1 MAEDKLQQYQPLIEE
16 LKQQLGTPGFEQLFA
31 QKTAHLSKPDQFLI
45 KMEMSRLSQPIAR
58 FIDLRGQVSGE
69 VKPYIHDGKQHFMD
83 DLAIAVF
90 EQEIAKHGQYTLAV
104 YEAVMNTDNNFRV
117 MQKRAQQRE
126 QSETEQP
133 IQTVSQGAKLIKF
146 ASYESRIEERMNYS
160 IKITVEVARNN
171 IISANTSDI
180 SLSGAKIKVHPKAE
194 FKKGQILS
202 IRLVGLEQD
211 FELGLKGGV
220 QYEVV
225 AVEPVNHEYQHVR
238 LKRTFV
244 ENNQGFDEFL
254 NSFIHGNKR
263 RYKINLDNT
272 MDAVVCKGYEQY
284 YLPRVS
290 SLFVFLSKVN
300 DKLTLPSMVLTN
312 ENNAFTHYYFED
324 ERKKSCLYSIFNQKR
339 LAYLNSLHS
348 AVKEAVL
355 YTFTHSNGGKIY
367 YYSAFDF
374 ELKQEP
380 SLNSLFFGFGS
391 QKDSWRAYKVQ
402 IMPSYHEDAYIPLS
416 LPASAGKTLE
426 KLNKRP
432 TPRVQGFIQD
442 VQNLMLLTDITDPRR
457 TEVYKK
463 HQYDAGQVNLLK
475 HFGHGKS
482 STPPALEVVA
492 LEYVNLRAHKRYL
505 YKTGAVFHVD
515 AHTVIEG
522 HTRDL
527 SVMGLQ
533 IELDTPTDAKK
544 GDLVHVDLPD
554 LQKITKKHDLNNLR
568 YQVMAVSKSK
578 TIINLKV
585 HKVTE
590 NKHPAIEFFTQ
601 LIDKNKS
608 KLQACEETP
617 KVPGLSTALRNMITK
632 SVCQFPLYLH
642 KESAHF
648 NIGAVGRGL
657 YPTKLHKILDHFNQ
671 NNSDSVEIAPVFPSR
686 FIEDELSEALR
697 KRTRQDKPLKY
708 TLFLRFD
715 PDKKTLKDAIKSQ
728 VLRPEDSLD
737 SLFLFIKK
745 ALRKEML
752 FVFQLCISKT
762 GRPDTDYLANE
773 LKYVSHY
780 ALHKAKDLE
789 EALWDVTG
797 VCDLIDITDEVIATL
812 EVEKSLIE
820 KMTEKKR
827 LWFES
832 LSLKP

>member
-31 QKTAHLSKPDQFLI
+31 QKTDHLSKPDQFLI

-83 DLAIAVF
+83 DLAITVF

-160 IKITVEVARNN
+160 IKINVEVSKNN

-180 SLSGAKIKVHPKAE
+180 SLSGAKIKVHPKAVFE
-194 FKKGQILS
+194 KGQLLS

-380 SLNSLFFGFGS
+380 SLNSLFFGFGA

-482 STPPALEVVA
+482 STPPSLEVVA

-533 IELDTPTDAKK
+533 IELDTPTDAQK

-671 NNSDSVEIAPVFPSR
+671 NNSDSIEIAPVFPAR

-697 KRTRQDKPLKY
+697 KRTRQDKPLKF

-715 PDKKTLKDAIKSQ
+715 PDKKTLQDAIKSQ

>member
-16 LKQQLGTPGFEQLFA
+16 LKQQLGSPGFDGLFA

-90 EQEIAKHGQYTLAV
+90 EQEIAKHGKYTLAV

-117 MQKRAQQRE
+117 MQKRAQQ
-126 QSETEQP
+126 QAQDDANTPTPSVTH
-133 IQTVSQGAKLIKF
+133 GAKLIKF

-160 IKITVEVARNN
+160 IKITVEISKKN

-180 SLSGAKIKVHPKAE
+180 SLSGAKIKVHPKAVFE
-194 FKKGQILS
+194 KGQLLS

-211 FELGLKGGV
+211 FELGLKDGI

-225 AVEPVNHEYQHVR
+225 AVEPVNNEFQFVR

-290 SLFVFLSKVN
+290 SLFVFLSKIN

-312 ENNAFTHYYFED
+312 ENNAFIHYYFED

-348 AVKEAVL
+348 PVKEAVL

-380 SLNSLFFGFGS
+380 SLNSLFFGFGA
-391 QKDSWRAYKVQ
+391 QKDSWRAFKVQ
-402 IMPSYHEDAYIPLS
+402 IMPSYHEDAFIPLS
-416 LPASAGKTLE
+416 LPASAGKSLE

-457 TEVYKK
+457 TAEYKK

-505 YKTGAVFHVD
+505 YKTGTIFHVD
-515 AHTVIEG
+515 SHTVIQG

-533 IELDTPTDAKK
+533 VELNSPTDAKK
-544 GDLVHVDLPD
+544 GDLVYIDLPE
-554 LQKITKKHDLNNLR
+554 LQKITKKHDLKHLR

-585 HKVTE
+585 HKVSE

-617 KVPGLSTALRNMITK
+617 KIPGLSTALRNMITK

-657 YPTKLHKILDHFNQ
+657 YSTKLHKVLEHFNQ
-671 NNSDSVEIAPVFPSR
+671 SGDEQIEIAPVFPAN

-697 KRTRQDKPLKY
+697 KQTRQDKPLKY
-708 TLFLRFD
+708 TLFMRFD
-715 PDKKTLKDAIKSQ
+715 PDKKTLADAVKSQ
-728 VLRPEDSLD
+728 ILRDEDSLD

-745 ALRKEML
+745 ALRKEIL
-752 FVFQLCISKT
+752 FVFQLQVSKT

-789 EALWDVTG
+789 ESLWNVAG
-797 VCDLIDITDEVIATL
+797 VCDLIDITDEVIPTL
-812 EVEKSLIE
+812 EVEDNLIE
-820 KMTEKKR
+820 KMTEKKQ

-832 LSLKP
+832 LPM

>member
-16 LKQQLGTPGFEQLFA
+16 LKQQLGSPGFDGFFA
-31 QKTAHLSKPDQFLI
+31 QKTAHLTKPDQFLI

-83 DLAIAVF
+83 DLAITVF

-117 MQKRAQQRE
+117 IQKRAQQ
-126 QSETEQP
+126 QAQDDADSPPQALN
-133 IQTVSQGAKLIKF
+133 QGAKLIKF

-160 IKITVEVARNN
+160 IKITVEVSKNN

-180 SLSGAKIKVHPKAE
+180 SLSGAKIKVHPKAVFE
-194 FKKGQILS
+194 KGQLLS

-211 FELGLKGGV
+211 FELGLKSGI

-225 AVEPVNHEYQHVR
+225 AVEPVSQDYQFVR

-244 ENNQGFDEFL
+244 EKNQGFDEFL

-300 DKLTLPSMVLTN
+300 NKHTLPSMVLTN
-312 ENNAFTHYYFED
+312 ENNAFVHYYFED

-339 LAYLNSLHS
+339 LAYLNNLQS

-374 ELKQEP
+374 ELKQES
-380 SLNSLFFGFGS
+380 SLNALFFGFGA

-402 IMPSYHEDAYIPLS
+402 IMPSYHEDAFIPLS

-457 TEVYKK
+457 TEEYKK
-463 HQYDAGQVNLLK
+463 FQYDAGQVNLLK

-482 STPPALEVVA
+482 STPPTLEVVA

-505 YKTGAVFHVD
+505 YKTDIAFHSD
-515 AHTVIEG
+515 NSNILEG

-533 IELDTPTDAKK
+533 VELNDISDAKK
-544 GDLVHVDLPD
+544 GDLVYLDLPE
-554 LQKITKKHDLNNLR
+554 LQKITKKHDLKRLR

-590 NKHPAIEFFTQ
+590 GKHPAIEFFTQ

-632 SVCQFPLYLH
+632 SVCQLPLYLH

-657 YPTKLHKILDHFNQ
+657 YPTQLHKVLEYFNQ
-671 NNSDSVEIAPVFPSR
+671 SGEEQLEIAPVFPAN

-697 KRTRQDKPLKY
+697 KQTRQDKPLKY
-708 TLFLRFD
+708 TLFMRFD
-715 PDKKTLKDAIKSQ
+715 PNKKTLNEAVKSQ
-728 VLRPEDSLD
+728 VLRDEDSLD

-745 ALRKEML
+745 ALRKEVL
-752 FVFQLCISKT
+752 FVFQLQVSKT

-789 EALWDVTG
+789 ESLWNVAG
-797 VCDLIDITDEVIATL
+797 VCDLIDITDEVIPTL
-812 EVEKSLIE
+812 NVENSLIE

-832 LSLKP
+832 LPM

>member
-1 MAEDKLQQYQPLIEE
+1 
-16 LKQQLGTPGFEQLFA
+16 
-31 QKTAHLSKPDQFLI
+31 
-45 KMEMSRLSQPIAR
+45 
-58 FIDLRGQVSGE
+58 
-69 VKPYIHDGKQHFMD
+69 
-83 DLAIAVF
+83 
-90 EQEIAKHGQYTLAV
+90 
-104 YEAVMNTDNNFRV
+104 
-117 MQKRAQQRE
+117 
-126 QSETEQP
+126 
-133 IQTVSQGAKLIKF
+133 
-146 ASYESRIEERMNYS
+146 
-160 IKITVEVARNN
+160 
-171 IISANTSDI
+171 
-180 SLSGAKIKVHPKAE
+180 
-194 FKKGQILS
+194 
-202 IRLVGLEQD
+202 
-211 FELGLKGGV
+211 
-220 QYEVV
+220 
-225 AVEPVNHEYQHVR
+225 
-238 LKRTFV
+238 
-244 ENNQGFDEFL
+244 
-254 NSFIHGNKR
+254 
-263 RYKINLDNT
+263 
-272 MDAVVCKGYEQY
+272 
-284 YLPRVS
+284 
-290 SLFVFLSKVN
+290 
-300 DKLTLPSMVLTN
+300 
-312 ENNAFTHYYFED
+312 
-324 ERKKSCLYSIFNQKR
+324 
-339 LAYLNSLHS
+339 
-348 AVKEAVL
+348 
-355 YTFTHSNGGKIY
+355 
-367 YYSAFDF
+367 
-374 ELKQEP
+374 
-380 SLNSLFFGFGS
+380 
-391 QKDSWRAYKVQ
+391 
-402 IMPSYHEDAYIPLS
+402 
-416 LPASAGKTLE
+416 
-426 KLNKRP
+426 
-432 TPRVQGFIQD
+432 
-442 VQNLMLLTDITDPRR
+442 
-457 TEVYKK
+457 
-463 HQYDAGQVNLLK
+463 
-475 HFGHGKS
+475 
-482 STPPALEVVA
+482 
-492 LEYVNLRAHKRYL
+492 
-505 YKTGAVFHVD
+505 
-515 AHTVIEG
+515 
-522 HTRDL
+522 
-527 SVMGLQ
+527 
-533 IELDTPTDAKK
+533 
-544 GDLVHVDLPD
+544 
-554 LQKITKKHDLNNLR
+554 
-568 YQVMAVSKSK
+568 MAVSKSK

-671 NNSDSVEIAPVFPSR
+671 NNSDSVEIAPVFPAR

-715 PDKKTLKDAIKSQ
+715 PDKKTLQDAIKSQ